1 MRRTGSRE
9 PRSGAGIEKAG
20 LAALGLGALV
30 VVCCAALP
38 LVAGVLGGVAIGAYL
53 GVGAGVLALAVL
65 AALVLVRARRRRT
78 RRSQATNEPTT

>member
-9 PRSGAGIEKAG
+9 PRSGDGLERTG
-20 LAALGLGALV
+20 LAALGMGALV

-38 LVAGVLGGVAIGAYL
+38 LVAGVLGGVAIGAIL

-65 AALVLVRARRRRT
+65 ATLVLLRARRRLAG
-78 RRSQATNEPTT
+78 RSQITKEPTA